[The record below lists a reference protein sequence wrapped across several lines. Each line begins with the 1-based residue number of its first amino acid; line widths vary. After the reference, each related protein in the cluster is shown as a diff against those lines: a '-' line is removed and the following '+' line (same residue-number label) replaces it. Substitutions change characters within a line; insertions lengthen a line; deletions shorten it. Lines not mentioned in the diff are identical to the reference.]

1 MSPKLLNI
9 LLILIPVMLYY
20 GVFNPLYTGNP
31 GLIWAP
37 ESSIAGLQGANV
49 QYANTISLVS
59 EVQAGIKKING
70 DYKTVEATTTKKIE
84 AMLSDKIDPIKLK
97 KEVITIAEVKGVA
110 INAVTVRDETR
121 FPISGVGSYLV
132 SFSFKARYPT
142 IKALLQEYERSTRFY
157 TIESLSV
164 TRQELKGLS
173 EIEIKNNDTEA
184 LQTQVEYRVYYLK

>member
-121 FPISGVGSYLV
+121 FPIPGVGSYLV

-173 EIEIKNNDTEA
+173 EIEIKNNDIEA